1 MKRAEP
7 LTEPVTPVEHREP
20 FEEFYRRELARQV
33 RRAALILGD
42 NTAAN
47 DVVHDAF
54 TTLFARWGSVT
65 EPGPYLQRMV
75 LNGCRDQARR
85 TRRFHRLLPR
95 LATRT
100 STQPSEILSDVLAG
114 LPFNQ
119 RAAVVLRYYESLTE
133 AEIAAVL
140 DCPTGSVGPWI
151 TRGLATMRK
160 ALQ

>member
-1 MKRAEP
+1 MTDPAELVGP
-7 LTEPVTPVEHREP
+7 GEA
-20 FEEFYRRELARQV
+20 FEEFYRRELGRQV

-42 NTAAN
+42 DTAAN

-85 TRRFHRLLPR
+85 TRRLRRLLPR
-95 LATRT
+95 LAA
-100 STQPSEILSDVLAG
+100 SASAQPSEILWDVLAG

-119 RAAVVLRYYESLTE
+119 RAAVVLRYYESLPE

>member
-1 MKRAEP
+1 MKILPEP
-7 LTEPVTPVEHREP
+7 AVAVGHRER
-20 FEEFYRRELARQV
+20 FEVFYRRELARQV

-42 NTAAN
+42 DTVAN

-75 LNGCRDQARR
+75 LNGCRDHGRR
-85 TRRFHRLLPR
+85 TQRFHRLLPR
-95 LATRT
+95 LAANT
-100 STQPSEILSDVLAG
+100 STSAQPSEILRDVLAG